1 MHKVLNGIDRPEAL
15 DQELKGL
22 RLGVV
27 TGGGAINREL
37 TPVVDVLCQRYNVTA
52 LWNTIY
58 GIRGEFQYGEDVP
71 EYTDTV
77 TGRQVVSI
85 FNRERIAPS
94 EEMLAQVDAVV
105 FDIREAGTRFFEY
118 LHCCAALMKAC
129 AKAGKKLVIPD
140 RIAPINGVTV
150 EGTVCPSTMHL
161 IVGDYELPSRTALTM
176 GEFAR
181 YVNGEFGIGCDL
193 HIIPVEGWKRG
204 WYADETDLPW
214 LLPSPSLN
222 SCTANLLYAGMCVFE
237 GVSTIS
243 EGRGTSKPFELI
255 GAPWADGYELAARMN
270 RKGLEGV
277 AFAPVF
283 FKPSSS
289 NYQGQVCKG
298 VQVIVRDRTH
308 FESFRTAITL
318 LDTFRELWPDEVQ
331 WAGCSAG
338 HNVKELPSAP
348 EFTRYLDKLLAD
360 PDYTAGIVNGEQL
373 IDRYAE
379 ARARYT
385 QRKEK
390 YQMYE

>member
-1 MHKVLNGIDRPEAL
+1 M
-15 DQELKGL
+15 
-22 RLGVV
+22 
-27 TGGGAINREL
+27 
-37 TPVVDVLCQRYNVTA
+37 
-52 LWNTIY
+52 
-58 GIRGEFQYGEDVP
+58 
-71 EYTDTV
+71 
-77 TGRQVVSI
+77 
-85 FNRERIAPS
+85 
-94 EEMLAQVDAVV
+94 
-105 FDIREAGTRFFEY
+105 
-118 LHCCAALMKAC
+118 
-129 AKAGKKLVIPD
+129 
-140 RIAPINGVTV
+140 
-150 EGTVCPSTMHL
+150 
-161 IVGDYELPSRTALTM
+161 
-176 GEFAR
+176 
-181 YVNGEFGIGCDL
+181 
-193 HIIPVEGWKRG
+193 EGWKRS

-331 WAGCSAG
+331 W
-338 HNVKELPSAP
+338 
-348 EFTRYLDKLLAD
+348 
-360 PDYTAGIVNGEQL
+360 
-373 IDRYAE
+373 
-379 ARARYT
+379 RAVPPVT
-385 QRKEK
+385 T
-390 YQMYE
+390 

>member
-193 HIIPVEGWKRG
+193 HVVPVEGWKRS

-277 AFAPVF
+277 VLQAHQFQLSGAGL
-283 FKPSSS
+283 
-289 NYQGQVCKG
+289 QG
-298 VQVIVRDRTH
+298 R
-308 FESFRTAITL
+308 
-318 LDTFRELWPDEVQ
+318 
-331 WAGCSAG
+331 AG
-338 HNVKELPSAP
+338 HRPGPHPL
-348 EFTRYLDKLLAD
+348 
-360 PDYTAGIVNGEQL
+360 
-373 IDRYAE
+373 
-379 ARARYT
+379 
-385 QRKEK
+385 
-390 YQMYE
+390 